1 MLDRFCKSFPTEI
14 YNLKE
19 CNCKMMLRNEDKTT
33 SFGLGLFVYI
43 GETIS
48 TVVII
53 LLRTRFSNSIKD

>member
-1 MLDRFCKSFPTEI
+1 
-14 YNLKE
+14 
-19 CNCKMMLRNEDKTT
+19 MLRDEDKTT

-43 GETIS
+43 GEAIN